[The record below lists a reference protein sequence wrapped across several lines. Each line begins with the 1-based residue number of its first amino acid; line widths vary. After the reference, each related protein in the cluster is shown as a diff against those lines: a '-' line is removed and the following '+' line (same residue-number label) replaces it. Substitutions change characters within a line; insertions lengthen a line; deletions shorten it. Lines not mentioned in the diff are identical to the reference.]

1 MILLH
6 THQSVE
12 SLADDEFSVVIDVV
26 EDDAFSRISLEFV
39 FDADFVTVKDFL
51 EMLLE
56 FCASLII

>member
-1 MILLH
+1 MIILH

-12 SLADDEFSVVIDVV
+12 ALTDDEFSVVIDVI

-39 FDADFVTVKDFL
+39 FDADFFTIQNFL

-56 FCASLII
+56 FCTSLVI